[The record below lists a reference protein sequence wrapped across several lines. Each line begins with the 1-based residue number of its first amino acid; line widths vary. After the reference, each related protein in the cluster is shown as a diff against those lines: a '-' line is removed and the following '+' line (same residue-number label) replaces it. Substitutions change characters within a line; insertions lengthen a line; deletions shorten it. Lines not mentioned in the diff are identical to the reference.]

1 MRMRKAD
8 STLRSSRAV
17 PHPSTNRALRR
28 LTSEVI
34 RDPVHSTR
42 YGRQRNYL
50 RALREPTRLSRRD
63 DSQELFRPAFISHAI
78 LAEEGMPQLQKD
90 AQNICCLCIRIVL
103 YRFRFEGRCRLVPM
117 MDCQRLKLIGRK
129 EKAQPAIAQLVKHL
143 TVERCRNPMVPGS
156 IPGGRI
162 FDMQHLYRII
172 QSPTTEIQPEIMY
185 GLLGPASESKRAWEL
200 KSKPK
205 AHCLGGVGACRTCSL
220 DFVHRTLKKHK
231 CGLCTY
237 WKTVNQ
243 NAPWEARTPNL
254 EVNSLTL

>member
-28 LTSEVI
+28 LTSEVR

-50 RALREPTRLSRRD
+50 RALRAPTRFSRRD
-63 DSQELFRPAFISHAI
+63 DSQEFFRPAFISHAI

-129 EKAQPAIAQLVKHL
+129 EKAQPAIAQLVEHL
-143 TVERCRNPMVPGS
+143 RFRVAG
-156 IPGGRI
+156 
-162 FDMQHLYRII
+162 FL
-172 QSPTTEIQPEIMY
+172 
-185 GLLGPASESKRAWEL
+185 
-200 KSKPK
+200 
-205 AHCLGGVGACRTCSL
+205 TCSTSTEL
-220 DFVHRTLKKHK
+220 SNQPQPRFNLR
-231 CGLCTY
+231 LCMACL
-237 WKTVNQ
+237 VPQ
-243 NAPWEARTPNL
+243 VTPSELGN
-254 EVNSLTL
+254 